1 MSNSVV
7 MVPSNEVPD
16 WGIGGIVGGALDVEY
31 FLEAL
36 RADARHPNAR
46 TLLGLEYLTML
57 RTIILFRK
65 KINESNCT
73 LDSFG
78 CPSPGFHGFASGIEN
93 ALTPIRSR

>member
-1 MSNSVV
+1 

-16 WGIGGIVGGALDVEY
+16 WGIGGVVGGALDVEY

-65 KINESNCT
+65 KSMKAIVDLII
-73 LDSFG
+73 LDVFQVSTG
-78 CPSPGFHGFASGIEN
+78 SHRE
-93 ALTPIRSR
+93 LKMR

>member
-1 MSNSVV
+1 

-65 KINESNCT
+65 KINESNFRF
-73 LDSFG
+73 DSFG
-78 CPSPGFHGFASGIEN
+78 YLSPDFHGFASGIEN

>member
-1 MSNSVV
+1 
-7 MVPSNEVPD
+7 MVPSSEVPD
-16 WGIGGIVGGALDVEY
+16 WGIGGVAGGALDVEY

-46 TLLGLEYLTML
+46 KLPGLEYLTML

-65 KINESNCT
+65 KINESNFR

-78 CPSPGFHGFASGIEN
+78 CLSLGFYGN
-93 ALTPIRSR
+93 

>member
-1 MSNSVV
+1 

-16 WGIGGIVGGALDVEY
+16 WGIGGVVGGALDVEY

-57 RTIILFRK
+57 RTIILLRK
-65 KINESNCT
+65 KSMKAICRF
-73 LDSFG
+73 DYFG
-78 CPSPGFHGFASGIEN
+78 CFSPGFHGFASGIEN

>member
-1 MSNSVV
+1 

-16 WGIGGIVGGALDVEY
+16 WGIGGVVGGALDVEC

-46 TLLGLEYLTML
+46 VLLGLEYLTML
-57 RTIILFRK
+57 RIIILFRK
-65 KINESNCT
+65 KINESNCRF
-73 LDSFG
+73 DSFG
-78 CPSPGFHGFASGIEN
+78 CLSPGFHGFASGIEN

>member
-7 MVPSNEVPD
+7 MVPSSEVPD
-16 WGIGGIVGGALDVEY
+16 WGIGGVAGGALDVEY

-36 RADARHPNAR
+36 WADARHLNAR

-65 KINESNCT
+65 KSMKAI
-73 LDSFG
+73 LDLILLDTCHQISTG
-78 CPSPGFHGFASGIEN
+78 SHRE
-93 ALTPIRSR
+93 LKVR

>member
-1 MSNSVV
+1 

-16 WGIGGIVGGALDVEY
+16 WGTGGIVGGALDVEY

-46 TLLGLEYLTML
+46 TLLGLGYLTML

-65 KINESNCT
+65 KPMKAIVDLIL
-73 LDSFG
+73 LDACHQVFTG
-78 CPSPGFHGFASGIEN
+78 N
-93 ALTPIRSR
+93 